1 MKAFTKAIV
10 DSLYFSV
17 VSDTNSRTF
26 QPPSE
31 EELVPPL
38 EHCIRT
44 KYVFYSTET
53 STLNCV
59 SFVRVF
65 ISTIIHEN
73 KACKI

>member
-44 KYVFYSTET
+44 KYVFY
-53 STLNCV
+53 
-59 SFVRVF
+59 
-65 ISTIIHEN
+65 
-73 KACKI
+73 